1 LRLWRANW
9 RYALGIASVLSGV
22 LLFSIVS
29 QALLL
34 RVAYDSPLPPVPLV
48 TGLVIA
54 VFLFT
59 LGWRWCYLPLRP
71 SLPELLRVYSG
82 FFGLMVTASS
92 VRRLRETPPG
102 TTELLVMAA
111 AVGLICIGLG
121 LFAPKM
127 RDMRT
132 QRGKNP
138 IETANADDPGT

>member
-1 LRLWRANW
+1 MRLWRANW

-59 LGWRWCYLPLRP
+59 LVWRWCYLPLRP

-121 LFAPKM
+121 LFAPRM

-138 IETANADDPGT
+138 IETTNADDPGT